1 MVNPYGYTVSVAL
14 FDYLPVLLSGLGA
27 LLLSRASWRR
37 APAVRPYALLG
48 TAFVVA
54 GGACKATWKLLVA
67 LEVGDFERLEQAL
80 FPLLATGFS
89 LLAWSLLSGV
99 RERAM
104 AWWPFATVWGLAVT
118 ASLAQQT
125 VRPLFFTTILMSLAV
140 TAYAIRLAQKGH
152 DRPAIWLFA
161 VQVIGVFGL
170 VPLQR
175 LEEQTLGVQW
185 LEESIN
191 TVAQGAFALG
201 AWRVLRAL
209 SARDAVPAGDA
220 PAGSREGN
228 QA

>member
-1 MVNPYGYTVSVAL
+1 MDNPYGYTVPLAL

-27 LLLSRASWRR
+27 LWLSRAAWQRT
-37 APAVRPYALLG
+37 PAVRPYALLG
-48 TAFVVA
+48 TGFVVA

-67 LEVGDFERLEQAL
+67 SGAGDFERLEQSL

-104 AWWPFATVWGLAVT
+104 AWWPFAALWSLAVVG
-118 ASLAQQT
+118 ALAQRT
-125 VRPLFFTTILMSLAV
+125 VRPLFFTTVLLSLAV

-152 DRPAIWLFA
+152 ERPAIWLFA
-161 VQVIGVFGL
+161 AQVFGSLTL

-175 LEEQTLGVQW
+175 LEPTLAVQW

-201 AWRVLRAL
+201 AWRVLSAL

>member
-1 MVNPYGYTVSVAL
+1 MDNPYGYTVPLAL

-27 LLLSRASWRR
+27 LWLSRAAWRR
-37 APAVRPYALLG
+37 TPGGPPVRAARHRVRRRRRGVQGDLEAPRRLG
-48 TAFVVA
+48 A
-54 GGACKATWKLLVA
+54 
-67 LEVGDFERLEQAL
+67 GDFERLEQAL

-104 AWWPFATVWGLAVT
+104 AWWPFAAVWALAVIG
-118 ASLAQQT
+118 ALAQRT
-125 VRPLFFTTILMSLAV
+125 VRPLFFTTVLLSLAV

-152 DRPAIWLFA
+152 ERPAIWLFA
-161 VQVIGVFGL
+161 AQVFGSLTL

-175 LEEQTLGVQW
+175 LEPTLAVQW

-201 AWRVLRAL
+201 AWRVLSAL

-220 PAGSREGN
+220 PAAPREGT

>member
-1 MVNPYGYTVSVAL
+1 MINPYGYTIPLAL
-14 FDYLPVLLSGLGA
+14 FDYVPVLLGGLGA

-37 APAVRPYALLG
+37 TPAVRPYALLG
-48 TAFVVA
+48 TALVVT

-67 LEVGDFERLEQAL
+67 SGVGDFERLEQAL

-104 AWWPFATVWGLAVT
+104 AWWPFAAVWGLAVIGSVAT
-118 ASLAQQT
+118 RP
-125 VRPLFFTTILMSLAV
+125 VRPLFFTTVLLSLAV

-152 DRPAIWLFA
+152 ERPAIWLFA
-161 VQVIGVFGL
+161 AQVIGSLTL

-175 LEEQTLGVQW
+175 LEPTLAVQW

>member
-1 MVNPYGYTVSVAL
+1 MDNPYGYTVPLAL

-27 LLLSRASWRR
+27 LWLSRAAYGRT
-37 APAVRPYALLG
+37 PGVRPYALLG
-48 TAFVVA
+48 TALVVA
-54 GGACKATWKLLVA
+54 GGFCKATWKLLVA
-67 LEVGDFERLEQAL
+67 SGAGDFERLEQSL

-104 AWWPFATVWGLAVT
+104 AWWPFAAVWGLAVVG
-118 ASLAQQT
+118 ALATRT
-125 VRPLFFTTILMSLAV
+125 VRPLFFTTVVLSLAV

-152 DRPAIWLFA
+152 ERPAIWLFA
-161 VQVIGVFGL
+161 AQVIGSLTL

-175 LEEQTLGVQW
+175 LEPTLAVQW

-209 SARDAVPAGDA
+209 SARDAVPAGEA
-220 PAGSREGN
+220 PAAPREGN
-228 QA
+228 RS

>member
-1 MVNPYGYTVSVAL
+1 MDNPYGYTVPLAL

-27 LLLSRASWRR
+27 LWLSRAAYGRT
-37 APAVRPYALLG
+37 PAVRPYALLG
-48 TAFVVA
+48 TALVVA

-67 LEVGDFERLEQAL
+67 SGAGDFERLEQSL

-104 AWWPFATVWGLAVT
+104 AWWPFAAVWGLAVIG
-118 ASLAQQT
+118 SLATRT
-125 VRPLFFTTILMSLAV
+125 VRPLFFTTVLLSLAV

-152 DRPAIWLFA
+152 ERPAIWLFA
-161 VQVIGVFGL
+161 AQVIGSLTL

-175 LEEQTLGVQW
+175 LEPTLAVQW

-201 AWRVLRAL
+201 AWRVLSAL
-209 SARDAVPAGDA
+209 SAREAAPAGDA
-220 PAGSREGN
+220 PAAPREGTP
-228 QA
+228 A

>member
-1 MVNPYGYTVSVAL
+1 
-14 FDYLPVLLSGLGA
+14 
-27 LLLSRASWRR
+27 
-37 APAVRPYALLG
+37 
-48 TAFVVA
+48 
-54 GGACKATWKLLVA
+54 
-67 LEVGDFERLEQAL
+67 VGDFERLEQAL

-104 AWWPFATVWGLAVT
+104 AWWPFAALWSLAVVG
-118 ASLAQQT
+118 ALAQRT
-125 VRPLFFTTILMSLAV
+125 VRPLFFTTVLLRLAV

-152 DRPAIWLFA
+152 ERPAIWLFA
-161 VQVIGVFGL
+161 AQVIGSLTL

-175 LEEQTLGVQW
+175 LAPTLGVQW
-185 LEESIN
+185 LEASIN

-201 AWRVLRAL
+201 AWRVLSAL
-209 SARDAVPAGDA
+209 SARDAVPVGDV